1 MRKKCK
7 PTMPSIG
14 NGKGKSVNQSV
25 NRAVVGVNHVNQ
37 CKPITSLHEN
47 PHKSRQYK
55 SCKPC
60 KPIYKEDRYIKGN
73 IPLLPLLPLC
83 DVNIRVRARGRSEEG
98 MSEKEL
104 EKMFRTAV
112 REAGGCAYKFVS
124 PGMSGVPD
132 RLVVLPG
139 NAIGFVEL
147 KAPGKKS
154 RPEQCY
160 QQRRLRGLGC
170 YVTVLDAPEMIGQI
184 IREIIAWRDTASGHG
199 ASSDLMLGGIVE
211 LLKAGGRV

>member
-1 MRKKCK
+1 
-7 PTMPSIG
+7 
-14 NGKGKSVNQSV
+14 
-25 NRAVVGVNHVNQ
+25 
-37 CKPITSLHEN
+37 
-47 PHKSRQYK
+47 
-55 SCKPC
+55 
-60 KPIYKEDRYIKGN
+60 
-73 IPLLPLLPLC
+73 
-83 DVNIRVRARGRSEEG
+83 

-104 EKMFRTAV
+104 EKMFRDAV
-112 REAGGCAYKFVS
+112 RKAGGCAYKFVS

-160 QQRRLRGLGC
+160 QQRRLEDLGC
-170 YVTVLDAPEMIGQI
+170 YVAVLDDPGMIEQI
-184 IREIIAWRDTASGHG
+184 IREILARRDTVSGNG
-199 ASSDLMLGGIVE
+199 ASSDLVLEGIVE